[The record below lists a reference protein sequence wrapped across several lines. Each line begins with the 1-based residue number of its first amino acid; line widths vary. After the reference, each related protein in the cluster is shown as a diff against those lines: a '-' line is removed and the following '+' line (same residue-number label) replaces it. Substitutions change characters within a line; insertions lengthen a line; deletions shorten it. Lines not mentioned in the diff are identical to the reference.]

1 MAIYW
6 CDPYIESPS
15 GGVHGT
21 TGSGTAGSY
30 SNPYSIDNLPVS
42 GYLNG
47 DEIRLKALPTNPW
60 ITGPAWGSHLTD
72 LKTYLSGKYGV
83 YFNSNPNQHSF
94 LKYTTIKGDEQY
106 LNWGAESTDTLE
118 AFAGIWKTGVPYAD
132 LTQPAYQ
139 LDPQYYLSNLVTP
152 NKADLLKG
160 PASLQTTLT
169 AGWVSETTRGG
180 ETIIHRVNPTATS
193 EKWFGNTFLDHPS
206 DNKMTVDAP
215 ELTISHSLSS
225 SGMRV
230 YIYGETVELRDIN
243 MRNTFSSSNKMYIK
257 TALTFK
263 ANCLTTGGYIYLYSP
278 YYDTAATQGVN
289 RDIKHLLLG
298 YWFKY
303 DSQGDSGPI
312 NLKFKNL
319 GTFYYDHNSNHTVH
333 LSYYDDF
340 WLNYENIAGSGVPT
354 EMAVTS
360 SVNMAT
366 NFAFQKSVALLGPTF
381 ESTYGSYR
389 STESTIS
396 TYNQY
401 LLLGATV
408 DVSKGD
414 AYFRDLNQFSSSTL
428 ENTTTHFVT
437 SPKNHNTS
445 FRQSKLWG
453 VDRNS
458 GRQVAFCPVTNRA
471 KDMMLMYNSTE
482 YGGKLVY
489 HLMPHQYAGYDR
501 VYLPMPTG
509 ASEITSN
516 SNYRLKVTLGGT
528 TVGSV
533 DVYGYLDGNG
543 TSDDWDLSQFNV
555 FTINASSGGSGTVVY
570 SDSISASEIHG
581 AQQLTLILKLGQT
594 YVGSSDS
601 NYDVAKICIESIELE
616 AV

>member
-30 SNPYSIDNLPVS
+30 SNPYSIDNLPES
-42 GYLNG
+42 GYSNG

-60 ITGPAWGSHLTD
+60 ITGPAWISGVTD
-72 LKTYLSGKYGV
+72 LKTYVNGNYGV
-83 YFNSNPNQHSF
+83 YFDSAPAQHSF

-106 LNWGAESTDTLE
+106 VNWGTHTTNTLD
-118 AFAGIWKTGVPYAD
+118 AFAGVWRTGVPYAD

-160 PASLQTTLT
+160 PNFMLTTLT

-180 ETIIHRVNPTATS
+180 ETIIHRVNPTGYT
-193 EKWFGNTFLDHPS
+193 ENWFGASAIFG
-206 DNKMTVDAP
+206 NKMTVDAP
-215 ELTISHSLSS
+215 ELTISHSMNTSS
-225 SGMRV
+225 MRM

-263 ANCLTTGGYIYLYSP
+263 ANCLTTGGYMYLYSP

-303 DSQGDSGPI
+303 ERQGDSVPI
-312 NLKFKNL
+312 NFKFKNL
-319 GTFYYDHNSNHTVH
+319 GVYYYEHQNNHNVH

-340 WLNYENIAGSGVPT
+340 WLNYQTSNGTGVPT

-360 SVNMAT
+360 SVNVAT
-366 NFAFQKSVALLGPTF
+366 TPAFQKSVVLLGPKF
-381 ESTYGSYR
+381 ASDVDSYR
-389 STESTIS
+389 DTKSTIS

-401 LLLGATV
+401 LVLGAKV

-414 AYFRDLNQFSSSTL
+414 VYFRDLNQSSSTTL

-437 SPKNHNTS
+437 SPNNYNES
-445 FRQSKLWG
+445 FRQSKFWG

-458 GRQVAFCPVTNRA
+458 GRQVAFCPVMNRD

-489 HLMPHQYAGYDR
+489 HLMPHEDSGYDR

-509 ASEITSN
+509 VSEITSN

-533 DVYGYLDGNG
+533 TVKGYLDGNG

-581 AQQLTLILKLGQT
+581 AQQLTLILQLGQI
-594 YVGSSDS
+594 YAGSSDS
-601 NYDVAKICIESIELE
+601 DYDVAKICIESIELE

>member
-30 SNPYSIDNLPVS
+30 SNPYSIDNLPES
-42 GYLNG
+42 GYSNG

-60 ITGPAWGSHLTD
+60 ITGPAWISGVTD
-72 LKTYLSGKYGV
+72 LKTYVNGNYGV
-83 YFNSNPNQHSF
+83 YFDSAPAQHSF

-106 LNWGAESTDTLE
+106 VNWGTHTTNTLD
-118 AFAGIWKTGVPYAD
+118 AFAGVWRTGVPYAD

-160 PASLQTTLT
+160 PNFLLTTLT

-180 ETIIHRVNPTATS
+180 ETIIHRVNPTGYT
-193 EKWFGNTFLDHPS
+193 ENWFGASAIFG
-206 DNKMTVDAP
+206 NKMTVDAP
-215 ELTISHSLSS
+215 ELTISHSMNTSS
-225 SGMRV
+225 MRM

-263 ANCLTTGGYIYLYSP
+263 ANCLTSGGYIYLYSP

-298 YWFKY
+298 YYFKY
-303 DSQGDSGPI
+303 ERQGDSGPI
-312 NLKFKNL
+312 NFKFKNL
-319 GTFYYDHNSNHTVH
+319 GTYYYDHNNTHTVH

-340 WLNYENIAGSGVPT
+340 WLNCLFKSGSGVPT
-354 EMAVTS
+354 EMDVTS

-366 NFAFQKSVALLGPTF
+366 TPAFQKSAVLLGPKF
-381 ESTYGSYR
+381 ESNFSSYR
-389 STESTIS
+389 DTKSTIS

-401 LLLGATV
+401 LVLGATV

-414 AYFRDLNQFSSSTL
+414 VYFRDLNQSSSTTL

-437 SPKNHNTS
+437 SPNNYNES
-445 FRQSKLWG
+445 FRQSKFWG

-458 GRQVAFCPVTNRA
+458 GRQVAFCPVMNRD

-489 HLMPHQYAGYDR
+489 HLMPHQYAGFDR

-509 ASEITSN
+509 VSEITST

-533 DVYGYLDGNG
+533 NVKGYLDGNG
-543 TSDDWDLSQFNV
+543 TSDDWNLSPFNV

-581 AQQLTLILKLGQT
+581 AQQLTLILQLGQI
-594 YVGSSDS
+594 YAGSSASD
-601 NYDVAKICIESIELE
+601 YDVAKICIESIELE